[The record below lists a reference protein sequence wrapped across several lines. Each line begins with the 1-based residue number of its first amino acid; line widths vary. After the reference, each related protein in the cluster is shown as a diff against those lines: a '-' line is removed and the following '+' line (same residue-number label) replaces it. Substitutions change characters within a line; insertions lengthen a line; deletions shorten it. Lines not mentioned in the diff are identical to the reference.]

1 MSQNKLGDIMT
12 RNIVTVSPQQTIS
25 EAAQIMSQYNIGSV
39 PVVQNGQCVGI
50 ITDRDIT
57 LRVTAKGQDAGMTKV
72 ESVMSKNVVTGNPQM
87 SVQEAA
93 NLMAQNQIR
102 RLPVVDNNN
111 QICGIVALGDLAVQ
125 NVYQDEAGEAL
136 SSISEPASPQ
146 M

>member
-1 MSQNKLGDIMT
+1 MT